1 MNSRNNGIKT
11 YKLSDSFDINEISEK
26 SNFSFLFDE
35 SSESLKTL
43 FDTFDWRLYK
53 NDLIL
58 IRENKS
64 YYLYNL
70 NSNREFAKLTLK
82 SQKLP
87 AFSWNFPESGL
98 KKKLTEHLGVRALIP
113 IIDLT
118 ENLKIFSILND
129 DQKTVARLYFRSVR
143 HRKKINPNIS
153 SLTLS
158 SLRGYEDEFSQ
169 INKILLSEGL
179 TRINN
184 IYLET
189 IKSSGINPGGYSSKL
204 NIKLGT
210 EITSLEAVK
219 IILKQ
224 LVETIKLNEE
234 GIKKDIDTEFL
245 HDFRVAVRRARSAI
259 SQIKY
264 VLPSD
269 IAVKIRSD
277 LAVIGK
283 MTNRLRDLDVY
294 LLKKAEYTDLL
305 PAELRNGL
313 DSVFKKLSDERRN
326 ELKKLK
332 TELSKKHYKNII
344 ENAQNHLNMEYPPE
358 ATGKN
363 ADIAAILLSKK
374 YIWKKYTKIIS
385 SGLSI
390 KDNTPNSALHDL
402 RIECKKLRYL
412 LEFFYTLYPPDQLDK
427 IIMQLKR
434 LQDNL
439 GDFNDLLI
447 QQQSLKEVLANFNP
461 KDRKFISVSRS
472 IGGLIS
478 VLNSRQQQVRLLFN
492 ARFAE
497 FSKKNIRKQFKKLFI
512 IK

>member
-1 MNSRNNGIKT
+1 
-11 YKLSDSFDINEISEK
+11 
-26 SNFSFLFDE
+26 
-35 SSESLKTL
+35 
-43 FDTFDWRLYK
+43 
-53 NDLIL
+53 
-58 IRENKS
+58 
-64 YYLYNL
+64 
-70 NSNREFAKLTLK
+70 
-82 SQKLP
+82 
-87 AFSWNFPESGL
+87 
-98 KKKLTEHLGVRALIP
+98 
-113 IIDLT
+113 
-118 ENLKIFSILND
+118 
-129 DQKTVARLYFRSVR
+129 
-143 HRKKINPNIS
+143 
-153 SLTLS
+153 
-158 SLRGYEDEFSQ
+158 
-169 INKILLSEGL
+169 
-179 TRINN
+179 
-184 IYLET
+184 
-189 IKSSGINPGGYSSKL
+189 
-204 NIKLGT
+204 
-210 EITSLEAVK
+210 
-219 IILKQ
+219 
-224 LVETIKLNEE
+224 
-234 GIKKDIDTEFL
+234 
-245 HDFRVAVRRARSAI
+245 
-259 SQIKY
+259 
-264 VLPSD
+264 
-269 IAVKIRSD
+269 
-277 LAVIGK
+277 
-283 MTNRLRDLDVY
+283 
-294 LLKKAEYTDLL
+294 
-305 PAELRNGL
+305 
-313 DSVFKKLSDERRN
+313 LSDERRN

-344 ENAQNHLNMEYPPE
+344 ENAQNYLNMEYPSE

-461 KDRKFISVSRS
+461 KDRKFISVSMS